1 MSDAKPQDRSTGGFV
16 TFFKELYQG
25 FIDHRLLENASS
37 LSYYTLMSLVPILA
51 VLFGI
56 AKGFGIDPIFE
67 KEVLGAVPNQQEL
80 AQQLINFSRRLLE
93 ESQGGLIAGIGVLL
107 LLWSFLGLLGN
118 FEKVINEIW
127 HISERRS
134 YSRRLSEFLGF
145 IFLCPFFFVI
155 VSSVTLFL
163 SQELIHFFQNHG
175 MIETAAPYLTLAF
188 KLIPVLLS
196 FIVFSFFYLYLPNVP
211 VPWMST
217 LSAALLT
224 ALLFHLAQW
233 GYVHFQIGIA
243 RYGAIYGSFAAI
255 PLFLIWLQ
263 ISWLITLLGAELSFR
278 FSKISKRP

>member
-1 MSDAKPQDRSTGGFV
+1 VSNNNKNGFII
-16 TFFKELYQG
+16 FFKDLYTG
-25 FIDHRLLENASS
+25 FIEHRLLENASS

-67 KEVLGAVPNQQEL
+67 QEVLGAVPNQQEL
-80 AQQLINFSRRLLE
+80 AQHVIDFSRRLLE
-93 ESQGGLIAGIGVLL
+93 ESRGGLIAGVGVLL

-127 HISERRS
+127 HIHERRS
-134 YSRRLSEFLGF
+134 YSRRIGDFLGF

-163 SQELIHFFQNHG
+163 SNELIQFFQARWLTEVAG
-175 MIETAAPYLTLAF
+175 PYLSLIF
-188 KLIPVLLS
+188 QLIPVLLS
-196 FIVFSFFYLYLPNVP
+196 FFVFSFFYLYLPNIP
-211 VPWMST
+211 VPWMTT
-217 LSAALLT
+217 LSAALIT
-224 ALLFHLAQW
+224 SLLFHLAQW

-243 RYGAIYGSFAAI
+243 RYGAVYGSFAAI

-263 ISWLITLLGAELSFR
+263 LSWHITLHGAELSYR
-278 FSKISKRP
+278 FSKIKAN